1 MTDSQQATPDKS
13 SEKKEAKDS
22 LGFAMGKSPWF
33 LYALAQIPIL
43 IVLSIIAYFIYQT
56 RNGQQ

>member
-1 MTDSQQATPDKS
+1 MGQMKNENRSENQPDN
-13 SEKKEAKDS
+13 KDS

-43 IVLSIIAYFIYQT
+43 IILGVIAYFIYQNRT
-56 RNGQQ
+56 GQN